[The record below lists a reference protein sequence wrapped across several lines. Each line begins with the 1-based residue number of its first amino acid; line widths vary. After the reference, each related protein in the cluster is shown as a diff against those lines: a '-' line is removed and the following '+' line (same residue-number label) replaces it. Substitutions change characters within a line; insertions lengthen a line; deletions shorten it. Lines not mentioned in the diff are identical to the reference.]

1 MTLPTAEVLERLYN
15 VVESRRGADPEKSY
29 IAKRLKQGTPK
40 IAQKL
45 GEEAVETVIA
55 AMERNRKDVI
65 NESADLLFHWLL
77 LLADQGVTVGEVM
90 QELARREG
98 LSGLDE
104 KALRKMQKGEQA

>member
-1 MTLPTAEVLERLYN
+1 MSQPAAEVLERLYQ
-15 VVESRRGADPEKSY
+15 VVESRRGGDPEKSY
-29 IAKRLKQGTPK
+29 IAKRLNQGTAK

-55 AMERNRKDVI
+55 AMEHNKKDVI
-65 NESADLLFHWLL
+65 NESADLLFHWLM
-77 LLADQGVTVGEVM
+77 LLADQGVTVDEVM
-90 QELARREG
+90 QELTRREG